1 MILGLSHSSMALM
14 KKMNKLEIRI
24 KISRLKTTRIGLS
37 LSKKVNLLN
46 SHENMLALN
55 RKTEMEVTSTKQQAQ
70 NKLGEIHK
78 SVHSPINLNF
88 NCQIT
93 KLPKVILPE
102 TSAVMKQEEEKTE
115 SNAIEVIDLC
125 SSEDEH

>member
-1 MILGLSHSSMALM
+1 MALM

-88 NCQIT
+88 NCQTT

-125 SSEDEH
+125 SSEDED